1 MNQPIKIY
9 KVYNN
14 IHNEYEN
21 IFEIFDIII
30 LFLKILSLY
39 IFIKIF
45 LLRRDVI
52 SFDYI
57 ILTLLIF
64 VNFFRLIYLTYIINF
79 QKELLLS
86 YYLQLIEFYNETE

>member
-1 MNQPIKIY
+1 MNQPIEFY
-9 KVYNN
+9 SLYNELYY
-14 IHNEYEN
+14 EYEN
-21 IFEIFDIII
+21 IFAIFDIII
-30 LFLKILSLY
+30 LVLKILSLY
-39 IFIKIF
+39 ILIKTF
-45 LLRRDVI
+45 LLGRDVR

-64 VNFFRLIYLTYIINF
+64 VNFFRLIYLTYVINF